1 MDESFLLNGEERDR
15 LKVLHEVTKGHITQR
30 QAAEQLQLSTR
41 WVKKLVKR
49 LRERG
54 GRAVIHELKGRA
66 SNRKIPERIRKRA
79 GRRCGSG

>member
-1 MDESFLLNGEERDR
+1 MDESLLLNGKERDR

-30 QAAEQLQLSTR
+30 QAAEQLKLSMR

-54 GRAVIHELKGRA
+54 EIGRAHV
-66 SNRKIPERIRKRA
+66 
-79 GRRCGSG
+79 